1 MSESYITSEP
11 QGNAAHT
18 SSLHLETQEPVAT
31 TTAGK
36 ATEIRSIHLLIL
48 GGLSALGPLS
58 TDMYLPALPALSADL
73 GATMSQTQATLSA
86 GILGLALGQVIA
98 GPSSDALGRRRP
110 LLIGLAAFALAS
122 LLCTI
127 ATSIGALT
135 FLRFVQGFA
144 GAAGI
149 AIALAIVSDLYAGT
163 TQARFFSL
171 LMQISGIAPII
182 APIIG
187 SQLLTFT
194 SWHGVFVAL
203 AIIGVAL
210 FLAASFGMGETLPV
224 ERRQRGGLAATR
236 QAFRNLLGD
245 RRFVGYA
252 LASGFAFAAGISYI
266 SGSPFILQNIYGLSP
281 QLLGIVFAVNAVGI
295 VIAAQVNT
303 KLVGTVSPQTLL
315 TWGGIGIALSGA
327 ILLVVV
333 LSGVGLIGILPAFFL
348 MTSSFG
354 LIVPNATTL
363 ALANTPTAGSASGLL
378 GVLQLVIGA
387 VAAPLVGMGGTD
399 SALPLAIAIAI
410 FGLLTL
416 LMATMSGRPVQEQTR
431 R

>member
-1 MSESYITSEP
+1 MSESYVTSEP
-11 QGNAAHT
+11 QSNAALP
-18 SSLHLETQEPVAT
+18 SSLELEMQKSVAPKT
-31 TTAGK
+31 TGK
-36 ATEIRSIHLLIL
+36 ATKIRAVHLLIL

-73 GATMSQTQATLSA
+73 GATMSQTQGSLSA

-98 GPSSDALGRRRP
+98 GPSSDAWGRRRP
-110 LLIGLAAFALAS
+110 LLVGLATFALAS
-122 LLCTI
+122 LLCTT
-127 ATSIGALT
+127 ATSIGMLT

-194 SWHGVFVAL
+194 SWHGVFIAL
-203 AIIGVAL
+203 AMIGVAL
-210 FLAASFGMGETLPV
+210 FLAATFGLGETLPV
-224 ERRQRGGLAATR
+224 ARRQSGGLAATR
-236 QAFRNLLGD
+236 QAFRTLLGD

-266 SGSPFILQNIYGLSP
+266 SGSPFILQNIYGLSA
-281 QLLGIVFAVNAVGI
+281 QMLGFVFAVNAVGI

-303 KLVGTVSPQTLL
+303 KLVGTLSPQTLL
-315 TWGGIGIALSGA
+315 TWGGFGIALSGL

-333 LSGVGLIGILPAFFL
+333 WSGIGLVGILPAFFL

-354 LIVPNATTL
+354 LIIPNATTL
-363 ALANTPTAGSASGLL
+363 ALADTPTAGSASGLL

-399 SALPLAIAIAI
+399 SALPLALAIAA

-416 LMATMSGRPVQEQTR
+416 LMATMSGRSVRTNS
-431 R
+431 